1 MYELQNDIQ
10 MQFLND
16 IRDCGMSLIF
26 RQFEARDLD
35 VFDKYENYIKED
47 YKQDEYIDAITSCET
62 ALNCNTLTPDLLL
75 LILGQF
81 APLLVYKVE
90 EEKEKEPH
98 TCTCDCYTKKKTS
111 IDFINEVL
119 CQQELVRCRNNDF
132 ISQLRAMNPSCVDSE
147 QVPSLC
153 SCVMQNGLS
162 MLACLLENPYPIDKE
177 KIIEVTGNKDISH
190 INYNSLVD
198 SYDKLTKNFRTL
210 SLYKSTENAIQKLF
224 QDELY
229 NIVIIAAI
237 IYLQYQGV
245 LA

>member
-1 MYELQNDIQ
+1 MYEVQNDIQ

-26 RQFEARDLD
+26 RQFEDHDLN

-47 YKQDEYIDAITSCET
+47 YKQDEYIDAVTSCET

-75 LILGQF
+75 LTLGQF
-81 APLLVYKVE
+81 TPLLVVEVRE
-90 EEKEKEPH
+90 EEDEESH
-98 TCTCDCYTKKKTS
+98 ACTCNCYTKKKTS
-111 IDFINEVL
+111 IDFINELL
-119 CQQELVRCRNNDF
+119 CQQELVHCRNNDF
-132 ISQLRAMNPSCVDSE
+132 ISQLRIMNPSCVNSE

-153 SCVMQNGLS
+153 SCIMQNGLS
-162 MLACLLENPYPIDKE
+162 MLAFLLENPYPIDKE
-177 KIIEVTGNKDISH
+177 KIIELIGDKDIKH
-190 INYNSLVD
+190 INYQSLVD
-198 SYDKLTKNFRTL
+198 SYNKLTKNFRVL
-210 SLYKSTENAIQKLF
+210 SLYKSTEKAVQKTF

>member
-1 MYELQNDIQ
+1 MYEVQNDIQ

-26 RQFEARDLD
+26 RQFEDHDLN

-47 YKQDEYIDAITSCET
+47 YKQDEYIDAVTSCET

-75 LILGQF
+75 LTLGQF
-81 APLLVYKVE
+81 TPLLVVEVRE
-90 EEKEKEPH
+90 EEDEESH
-98 TCTCDCYTKKKTS
+98 ACTCNCYTKKKTS
-111 IDFINEVL
+111 IDFINELL
-119 CQQELVRCRNNDF
+119 CQQEFVHCRNNDF
-132 ISQLRAMNPSCVDSE
+132 ISQLRTMNPSCVNSE

-153 SCVMQNGLS
+153 SCIMQNGLS
-162 MLACLLENPYPIDKE
+162 MLAFLLENPYPIDKE
-177 KIIEVTGNKDISH
+177 KIIELIGDKDIKH
-190 INYNSLVD
+190 INYQSLVD
-198 SYDKLTKNFRTL
+198 SYNKLTKNFRVL
-210 SLYKSTENAIQKLF
+210 SLYKSTEKAVQKTF